1 MGKLILTV
9 LSIFVFMAP
18 FQVSAADFDGSKTI
32 LCSLFDAMEC
42 TEETLCQKVTVE
54 DINAPQFLKVDF
66 KKGMII
72 PLQGGSGKKATAIE
86 NKERIDGKLF
96 LQGAEDGFEAH
107 EDGLAWSM
115 AIKESTGR
123 LVLTASG
130 GDVGFFILG
139 ACTPLDKI
147 KGE

>member
-1 MGKLILTV
+1 MGKLTLTI
-9 LSIFVFMAP
+9 LSIFIFMTP
-18 FQVSAADFDGSKTI
+18 LQVSAADFDGSKTL

-42 TEETLCQKVTVE
+42 TEETLCQKVTTE
-54 DINAPQFLKVDF
+54 DINAPQFVKIDF
-66 KKGMII
+66 NKGMII
-72 PLQGGSGKKATAIE
+72 PVQGGSGKKGTAIE

-96 LQGAEDGFEAH
+96 LQGAEDGFERY
-107 EDGLAWSM
+107 EDGLGWSI

-139 ACTPLDKI
+139 ACTPLDNI
-147 KGE
+147 K